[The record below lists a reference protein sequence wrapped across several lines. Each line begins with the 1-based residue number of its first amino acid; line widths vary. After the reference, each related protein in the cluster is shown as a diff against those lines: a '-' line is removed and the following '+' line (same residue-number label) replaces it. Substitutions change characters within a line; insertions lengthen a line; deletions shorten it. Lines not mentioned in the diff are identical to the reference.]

1 MEQTALRKATMRRVT
16 ARRAVLAGL
25 LIALALFCVYGF
37 MASFESGPAG
47 RLVFK
52 IGYAVVGLGCLA
64 GSAWALMKE

>member
-1 MEQTALRKATMRRVT
+1 MRCPRSANKT
-16 ARRAVLAGL
+16 WGSPLAGL

-52 IGYAVVGLGCLA
+52 IGYMVVGLGSLA